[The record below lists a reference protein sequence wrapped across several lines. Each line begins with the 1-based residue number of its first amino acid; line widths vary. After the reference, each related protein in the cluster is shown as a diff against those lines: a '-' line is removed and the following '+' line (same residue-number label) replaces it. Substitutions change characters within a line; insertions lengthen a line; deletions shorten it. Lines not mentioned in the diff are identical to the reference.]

1 MINIQKLVE
10 QANTA
15 GYRGANAAAKV
26 CRDIVNR
33 LSMTF
38 KDKEYIKNLDSSDKR
53 WIDDEIN
60 VIIEGILNFMNKISE
75 IKKEHIIL

>member
-1 MINIQKLVE
+1 M
-10 QANTA
+10 
-15 GYRGANAAAKV
+15 
-26 CRDIVNR
+26 NR

-60 VIIEGILNFMNKISE
+60 VITEGILNFMNRISE
-75 IKKEHIIL
+75 VKKEHIIL